1 MRFSAPTPA
10 ASTLA
15 PSVAPPAQCSLP
27 AMRGQVFEAV
37 LGEDGL
43 LAAPLPLPPGVRVR
57 VVVVR

>member
-10 ASTLA
+10 ASPLA
-15 PSVAPPAQCSLP
+15 PLVAPPAQSSLP

-37 LGEDGL
+37 LGGDGRL
-43 LAAPLPLPPGVRVR
+43 VDALPLPAGVRVR